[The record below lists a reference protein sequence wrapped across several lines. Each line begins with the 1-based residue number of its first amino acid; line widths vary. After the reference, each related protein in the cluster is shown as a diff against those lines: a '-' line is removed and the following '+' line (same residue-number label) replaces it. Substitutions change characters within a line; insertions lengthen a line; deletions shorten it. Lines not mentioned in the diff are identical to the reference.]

1 MLKKLR
7 HRGPDDEGIVQMG
20 SAILGHRRLSII
32 DLNTGSQPM
41 FNEDGTVAVIL
52 NGEIY
57 NFRELRCELEKK
69 GHSFRSSSD
78 TEAIVHLYEE
88 VGEAVFSKLNG
99 MFAAVIYDSKTNT
112 LLAGRDPIGEKPLL
126 YWDSGEAVFIV
137 SEIKAL
143 LEEPTFRRTI
153 DLEALALYL
162 NCMYVPAPKTIFE
175 GVRKLPPGHY
185 LKVSAGSVDVRQY
198 WTPEVAIDWDL
209 DERAVVQ
216 EFRRLFG
223 ETVRMRTVSDVPVG
237 VFLSGGIDSSAVTAF
252 MAMGLDRP
260 VRTFSVGFSDEIDE
274 RPYARLVAE
283 QFRTQH
289 TEILVEDRI
298 EDVFQ
303 RVIEH
308 FDEPFGDSSAIPT
321 YLVSREARK
330 HVKVIL
336 TGDGGDELFA
346 GYESYLDQKNQL
358 SSKNGTRLYR
368 AARTLL
374 GSLVNRPWFESLYPR
389 EVGEYAYDHWMWVRT
404 IFPRQEID
412 ELLGRSSID
421 VRRFFPSHRWLRFT
435 GRDSLSLAFEHDLN
449 YYLPD
454 DLLKKVDMAAMMSGL
469 ECRAPFL
476 DHRLI
481 EFSMKIPP
489 NRKLGNG
496 QTKYLLRKSLE
507 GILPDAIL
515 RRGKIGFGAPVT
527 SWLRNQLREIT
538 GDLLAPGSRTE
549 GLIPRS
555 AIDRV
560 LAGFYKGPSSSDF
573 RVAYRLWLLLVL
585 EVWAR
590 RYA

>member
-1 MLKKLR
+1 
-7 HRGPDDEGIVQMG
+7 
-20 SAILGHRRLSII
+20 
-32 DLNTGSQPM
+32 
-41 FNEDGTVAVIL
+41 
-52 NGEIY
+52 
-57 NFRELRCELEKK
+57 
-69 GHSFRSSSD
+69 
-78 TEAIVHLYEE
+78 
-88 VGEAVFSKLNG
+88 
-99 MFAAVIYDSKTNT
+99 
-112 LLAGRDPIGEKPLL
+112 
-126 YWDSGEAVFIV
+126 
-137 SEIKAL
+137 
-143 LEEPTFRRTI
+143 
-153 DLEALALYL
+153 
-162 NCMYVPAPKTIFE
+162 
-175 GVRKLPPGHY
+175 
-185 LKVSAGSVDVRQY
+185 
-198 WTPEVAIDWDL
+198 L

-216 EFRRLFG
+216 EFRELFG
-223 ETVRMRTVSDVPVG
+223 ETVQMRTVSDVPVG

-252 MAMGLDRP
+252 MASGTDRP

-283 QFRTQH
+283 RFRTQH

-298 EDVFQ
+298 EDIFQ
-303 RVIEH
+303 CVIEH

-330 HVKVIL
+330 HVKVVL

-346 GYESYLDQKNQL
+346 GYESYLDQRYQL
-358 SSKNGTRLYR
+358 SSKSGARLYR
-368 AARTLL
+368 GARTLL
-374 GSLVNRPWFESLYPR
+374 GSLANSPWFESLYPH
-389 EVGEYAYDHWMWVRT
+389 EVGDYAYDHWMWVRT
-404 IFPRQEID
+404 IFTQQEIG
-412 ELLGRSSID
+412 ELLGRNSMD
-421 VRRFFPSHRWLRFT
+421 VRSFFHSHRWVRFT
-435 GRDSLSLAFEHDLN
+435 GRDALSLAFEHDLN

-454 DLLKKVDMAAMMSGL
+454 DLLKKVDMASMMNGL

-496 QTKYLLRKSLE
+496 QTKYLLRRSLE
-507 GILPDAIL
+507 GILPDTIL

-538 GDLLAPGSRTE
+538 GDLLASGCRTE

-555 AIDRV
+555 AIDGV
-560 LAGFYKGPSSSDF
+560 LDRFYKAPSSSDF